1 MVKKIIIASG
11 VVWLL
16 QVVALMTSGVDLGE
30 YFGVSASGVFDRG
43 FVWQPVTYMWLHAA
57 NTPFHILLNMFV
69 LYMFGGVLEST
80 WGGRKFLRF
89 YLTTGVGAG
98 VIILLWGAIS
108 DPNEMNGF
116 QAVRS
121 SVVTIG
127 ASGAVYGVVTAF
139 SLLWPDRT
147 VMLLFPPIPMKA
159 IWFIPLLFVFT
170 FFFGPPNV
178 SHAGHLGGIIV
189 AAFLLRK
196 EARRY
201 FNMPNLRY
209 RWNRY
214 RMRGRLRAVRR
225 DKPERRDRDQ
235 KRDGDGDDDRNDRSR
250 WH

>member
-1 MVKKIIIASG
+1 MVKRIVIATG
-11 VVWLL
+11 VIWLL
-16 QVVALMTSGVDLGE
+16 QVCSLQFYGADLTPV
-30 YFGVSASGVFDRG
+30 FGVSLDGVFDRG
-43 FVWQPVTYMWLHAA
+43 FLWQPITYMWLHAYE
-57 NTPFHILLNMFV
+57 PLHVLLNMFV
-69 LYMFGGVLEST
+69 LYMFGGILENT
-80 WGGRKFLRF
+80 WGSRRFLRF

-98 VIILLWGAIS
+98 MIILLWATITNPPAQDFAAPS
-108 DPNEMNGF
+108 L
-116 QAVRS
+116 S
-121 SVVTIG
+121 SAVTIG

-159 IWFIPLLFVFT
+159 IWFIPLLFFFT
-170 FFFGPPNV
+170 VFFGPQNV
-178 SHAGHLGGIIV
+178 SHVGHLGGIVV

-201 FNMPNLRY
+201 FNLPNLRH

-225 DKPERRDRDQ
+225 DDAERRN
-235 KRDGDGDDDRNDRSR
+235 RNDRTR